1 MKTVKMIIITALVA
15 LGMMLLSV
23 EATTPW
29 GVIFHF
35 TIFVA
40 YACIFALLCTHTSVF
55 RVQKFTSYDIDKDLA
70 EFLYKRR
77 ALDAFVSNLNNQ
89 STYKTVYPDLDGFD
103 WEDTPEGSDYWKT
116 LWELWQIG
124 GK

>member
-1 MKTVKMIIITALVA
+1 MIIITALVA

-29 GVIFHF
+29 GIVLHF

-40 YACIFALLCTHTSVF
+40 YAYIFSLLYTHTSIF
-55 RVQKFTSYDIDKDLA
+55 RIQKFTSYDIEKNLA
-70 EFLYKRR
+70 EFLYKRK

-89 STYKTVYPDLDGFD
+89 STYKTVYPNLDGFD
-103 WEDTPEGSDYWKT
+103 WKDTPEGSAYWKT
-116 LWELWQIG
+116 LWELWQKG